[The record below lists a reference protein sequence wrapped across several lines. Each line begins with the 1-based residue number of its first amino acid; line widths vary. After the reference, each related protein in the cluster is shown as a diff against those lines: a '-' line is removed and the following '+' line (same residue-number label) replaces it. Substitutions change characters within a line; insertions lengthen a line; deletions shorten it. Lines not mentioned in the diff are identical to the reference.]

1 MKKSVLLA
9 LALFIHPALA
19 GPTVVYVSES
29 GDNRIAIFTL
39 DEKTGDLTRIG
50 AIDLSGSPGSLATTP
65 RSFAPLRGGAHDE
78 RVRLDQDSTP
88 RRGCCRTR

>member
-9 LALFIHPALA
+9 FALFIHPALA

-39 DEKTGDLTRIG
+39 DEKSGDLTRTG
-50 AIDLSGSPGSLATTP
+50 AIDLNGSPGSLAIRP
-65 RSFAPLRGGAHDE
+65 DH
-78 RVRLDQDSTP
+78 
-88 RRGCCRTR
+88 